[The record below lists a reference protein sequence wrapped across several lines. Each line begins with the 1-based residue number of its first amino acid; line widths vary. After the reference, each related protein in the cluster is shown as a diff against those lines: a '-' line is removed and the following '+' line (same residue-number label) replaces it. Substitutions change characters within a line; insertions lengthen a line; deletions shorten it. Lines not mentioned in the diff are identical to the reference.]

1 MIGKSKEERE
11 DLQVWKEIRR
21 RKGRKAVRLFLSSV
35 WFISLFLYKKEGG
48 GGDTLR
54 IFVM

>member
-1 MIGKSKEERE
+1 MEEDSAE
-11 DLQVWKEIRR
+11 EGGFGVR

>member
-1 MIGKSKEERE
+1 MEEDSAE
-11 DLQVWKEIRR
+11 EGMESGEII
-21 RKGRKAVRLFLSSV
+21 LSSV